1 MTIYEV
7 LSKLTAGEMAGWAV
21 VLLILLLSLVQISP
35 VKLNPW
41 DNIFGWIGKKTN
53 GETQKRLDKL
63 EKHIREMWIN
73 NHRQTILTFAREC
86 RADIEH
92 SSDEW
97 TNVLNVAEEYEK
109 YVTENKVTNGII
121 TQDTEYIRNLYQEMS
136 REHRI

>member
-7 LSKLTAGEMAGWAV
+7 LSKLTGGELAGWAV
-21 VLLILLLSLVQISP
+21 VILILLLSLIQIAP

-53 GETQKRLDKL
+53 GETEKRLDKL
-63 EKHIREMWIN
+63 EKHTREMWIN
-73 NHRQTILTFAREC
+73 NHRQMILTFAREC

>member
-7 LSKLTAGEMAGWAV
+7 LSKLTAGEMAGWAF

-41 DNIFGWIGKKTN
+41 DSIFGWIGKKVN
-53 GETQKRLDKL
+53 GVTEKRLDKL

-73 NHRQTILTFAREC
+73 NHRQAILTFAREC